1 MRALG
6 EGVLFH
12 HAFEND
18 VGSVISRDGDFG
30 TCYISDMLTKE
41 ILAIVDRIQT
51 WPADKQQLAYDLL
64 TWIEDKDED
73 DASDLTEEDWADLEE
88 GLAEAD
94 RGEFASEEELKALFD
109 RYR

>member
-1 MRALG
+1 LR
-6 EGVLFH
+6 ERVLFH

-18 VGSVISRDGDFG
+18 GGGAFFGDRSFG
-30 TCYISDMLTKE
+30 PCYISDMLTKE
-41 ILAIVDRIQT
+41 IRAIVDRIQT

-94 RGEFASEEELKALFD
+94 RGEFVSEEELQAFFD
-109 RYR
+109 KYR

>member
-1 MRALG
+1 M
-6 EGVLFH
+6 
-12 HAFEND
+12 
-18 VGSVISRDGDFG
+18 
-30 TCYISDMLTKE
+30 MKE
-41 ILAIVDRIQT
+41 QIQAIIEHIDS

-64 TWIEDKDED
+64 KWIEAKDLED
-73 DASDLTEEDWADLEE
+73 DVELSAEDWADLEE